1 MTAMASN
8 ALGRLYRDGEVV
20 VRQGELA
27 DCMYLILEGKVEVL
41 QRKDEQEYSLAVL
54 EKGDFFGE
62 MGLFDRDVRCAT
74 VRALGKAVLLTVD
87 KRMFM
92 QRIHEDPSFAY
103 KILRHMARRI
113 RELERVLIRIA
124 DTASIQS
131 VSAAATTGHPS
142 R

>member
-1 MTAMASN
+1 VDTIASN
-8 ALGRLYRDGEVV
+8 ALGRLYRDGEVI
-20 VRQGELA
+20 VRQGELG

-62 MGLFDRDVRCAT
+62 MGLFDHDVRSAT
-74 VRALGKAVLLTVD
+74 VRALGGAILLTVD

-92 QRIHEDPSFAY
+92 QRIHEDASFAY
-103 KILRHMARRI
+103 KILRRMARRI
-113 RELERVLIRIA
+113 RELDDLLIRVA
-124 DTASIQS
+124 DTAAVQNLSATVDTAHS
-131 VSAAATTGHPS
+131 V